1 MKHHLSGLTVAMT
14 LIMLIGFNA
23 VPAQS
28 RYLKAYEQVLQ
39 LVKKRHDAISIC
51 QITGRTMNTNRQ
63 YLRLVKDFHPDLKP
77 KIPDKT
83 PSTKR

>member
-1 MKHHLSGLTVAMT
+1 MTNHLSGLTVAMT
-14 LIMLIGFNA
+14 LVMLIGFNA

-28 RYLKAYEQVLQ
+28 RYLKAYKQVLQ

-51 QITGRTMNTNRQ
+51 QITGRTMNTDRQ
-63 YLRLVKDFHPDLKP
+63 YLPLAKDFNPDLKA

>member
-14 LIMLIGFNA
+14 LVMLIGFNA

-63 YLRLVKDFHPDLKP
+63 YLRLVKDFNPDLKP
-77 KIPDKT
+77 KITHKT